1 MCVVQVLSVTLA
13 IGAVNGI
20 ALALLLA
27 FTAGNRRAN
36 RVLAVLIA
44 LLALRL
50 GPYILGFAGA
60 YDAHRWLTFLPFD
73 FAFAYGPLLWIYVRL
88 LTTGHAPAQW
98 RWHLAPVVV
107 QASYWLVCFALPLG
121 AKWDWYTGGHLQVV
135 APVGAALGLMS
146 VALYLYS
153 AYRDADRYRIWLDS
167 RFANRDDARL
177 WGLRL
182 LLLAFA
188 VTLVVATGFAMTTWF
203 ITPLDYF
210 DRFPLMVVFGV
221 LTYALGLLGWR
232 NAATVYVH
240 PASEAAVDVAEPAPS
255 VEAPNAYL
263 AQAEAW
269 RTALITSGWWRYEA
283 LDVASLAEKLGT
295 SPRTLSRTLSE
306 GLGQNFR
313 ELVGRI
319 RVDAVA
325 EALDDVSN
333 DAPILTLAM
342 NAGFNSKASFNRAF
356 LTYRG
361 VTPSAYRQRAA
372 KTGLK
377 NRQSPPKAGFEA
389 T

>member
-1 MCVVQVLSVTLA
+1 MQVLSITLA
-13 IGAVNGI
+13 IGAVNGM

-27 FTAGNRRAN
+27 FTGGNRRAN
-36 RVLAVLIA
+36 LVLAVLIA

-50 GPYILGFAGA
+50 GPYILGFAGG

-73 FAFAYGPLLWIYVRL
+73 FSFAYGPLLWIYVRL
-88 LTTGHAPAQW
+88 LTTGEAPARW
-98 RWHLAPVVV
+98 RRHLAPVVV
-107 QASYWLVCFALPLG
+107 QAAYWLICFALPLD
-121 AKWDWYTGGHLQVV
+121 AKWAWYTGGHLQVV
-135 APVGAALGLMS
+135 APIGAALGLAS
-146 VALYLYS
+146 VALYLYA

-167 RFANRDDARL
+167 AFANRDDARL

-188 VTLVVATGFAMTTWF
+188 VTLVVAAGFALTTWF

-210 DRFPLMVVFGV
+210 DRFPLMVVFGL

-232 NAATVYVH
+232 NASIVYVR
-240 PASEAAVDVAEPAPS
+240 PEAAVAVDAAEAPP
-255 VEAPNAYL
+255 VEAPNSYA
-263 AQAEAW
+263 AQAGAW
-269 RTALITSGWWRYEA
+269 RDALVAAGWWRDEA
-283 LDVASLAEKLGT
+283 LDLATLAAKLRT

-325 EALDDVSN
+325 EALEDADN

-342 NAGFNSKASFNRAF
+342 EAGFNSKASFNRAF
-356 LTYRG
+356 QTYRG
-361 VTPSAYRQRAA
+361 VTPSVYRQRAA

>member
-1 MCVVQVLSVTLA
+1 MQVLSVTLG
-13 IGAVNGI
+13 IGAANGI
-20 ALALLLA
+20 ALALVLA
-27 FTAGNRRAN
+27 FAAGNQRAN
-36 RVLAVLIA
+36 RVLAALIA

-73 FAFAYGPLLWIYVRL
+73 FSFAYGPLLWIYVRL
-88 LTTGHAPAQW
+88 LTTGQAPAQW
-98 RWHLAPVVV
+98 QWHLAPVAV
-107 QASYWLVCFALPLG
+107 QAVYWLICFALPLD

-135 APVGAALGLMS
+135 APIGAALGLAS
-146 VALYLYS
+146 VALYLYA
-153 AYRDADRYRIWLDS
+153 AYRDADRYRTWLDS
-167 RFANRDDARL
+167 GFANRDDARL
-177 WGLRL
+177 RGLRL

-188 VTLVVATGFAMTTWF
+188 VTLAVATGFALTTWF

-210 DRFPLMVVFGV
+210 DRFPLMVVFGM

-232 NAATVYVH
+232 NAAIVYVH
-240 PASEAAVDVAEPAPS
+240 PEAAVAIEVAEAPS
-255 VEAPNAYL
+255 EQAPNAYA

-269 RTALITSGWWRYEA
+269 RDALIAAEWWRDEA
-283 LDVASLAEKLGT
+283 LDLAALADKLGT

-325 EALDDVSN
+325 EALEDAAN

-342 NAGFNSKASFNRAF
+342 DAGFNSKASFNRAF
-356 LTYRG
+356 QSYRG
-361 VTPSAYRQRAA
+361 VTPTVYRQRAA
-372 KTGLK
+372 KMGLK
-377 NRQSPPKAGFEA
+377 NRQSLPKAGFEA

>member
-1 MCVVQVLSVTLA
+1 MLSITLA
-13 IGAVNGI
+13 IGAANGF

-36 RVLAVLIA
+36 LVLAALIA
-44 LLALRL
+44 ILALRL

-73 FAFAYGPLLWIYVRL
+73 FSFAYGPLLWTYVRL
-88 LTTGHAPAQW
+88 LTTGQAPGQW
-98 RWHLAPVVV
+98 RWHFAPVAL
-107 QASYWLVCFALPLG
+107 QTCYWLICFALPLD
-121 AKWDWYTGGHLQVV
+121 AKWAWYVGGHLQVV
-135 APVGAALGLMS
+135 APIGAALGLAS
-146 VALYLYS
+146 VALYLYA

-167 RFANRDDARL
+167 AFANRDDARL
-177 WGLRL
+177 WALRL
-182 LLLAFA
+182 LLLALA
-188 VTLVVATGFAMTTWF
+188 VTLVIATGFAITTWF

-232 NAATVYVH
+232 NASIVYLH
-240 PASEAAVDVAEPAPS
+240 PATALAPDAVHEPS
-255 VEAPNAYL
+255 GEAPNAYA
-263 AQAEAW
+263 AQGEAW
-269 RTALITSGWWRYEA
+269 RTLLIASGWWRDEA
-283 LDVASLAEKLGT
+283 LDLALLAEKLGT

-325 EALDDVSN
+325 EALEDVGN

-342 NAGFNSKASFNRAF
+342 DAGFNSKASFNRAF
-356 LTYRG
+356 QSYRG
-361 VTPSAYRQRAA
+361 VTPSAYRERAA
-372 KTGLK
+372 KMGLK